1 MSDDV
6 VSGDS
11 GWVYSDKVKEHFFNP
26 RNFLAEDPKEGE
38 FNAVGEVGSLA
49 CGDIMKMW
57 LKVDPEKDRIIDL
70 KWRTFG
76 CASAISA
83 TSVFSEMVLR
93 GGGMKLDEA
102 AKITPQDIMEEL
114 GGLPAR
120 KAHCSVLA
128 DKAFRQTLNNYF
140 RNRGEHHRVVADGS
154 KIIDP
159 DLNITEQDIATAVR
173 EGARNLED
181 VQARLKV
188 GVGKPEVRAEIERLI
203 EFYLRQDGFCPGT
216 E

>member
-1 MSDDV
+1 MDNDV
-6 VSGDS
+6 VIGDS
-11 GWVYSDKVKEHFFNP
+11 GWAYSEKVKEHFFNP
-26 RNFLAEDPKEGE
+26 RNFLAEDPPEGE
-38 FNAVGEVGSLA
+38 FDAVGQVGSLA

-57 LKVDPEKDRIIDL
+57 LKVDSQEDRIVDL
-70 KWRTFG
+70 KWRTYG
-76 CASAISA
+76 CASALAA

-93 GGGMKLDEA
+93 DGGIKIAEA
-102 AKITPQDIMEEL
+102 VKISPRDIMEEL

-140 RNRGEHHRVVADGS
+140 RGRGEHHRVIVDGS
-154 KIIDP
+154 KVIDP
-159 DLNITEQDIATAVR
+159 ELNITEQDIASAVR

-188 GVGKPEVRAEIERLI
+188 GVGRPETKAEIERLI
-203 EFYLRQDGFCPGT
+203 EFYRRQMGNCPNG
-216 E
+216 